1 MAFLQDRR
9 IALLSVHPRYAAAL
23 MGGQKKVEFRR
34 RALSVETQ
42 YVIVYATAPVQKVVG
57 WFEIAEIAS
66 DSPDRLWERF
76 GHEGQVAKQDFER
89 YYERCDAGAAIRVRK
104 VIALKSPVTL
114 SELDDAIAAPQSYR
128 YVSTEILAALRGR
141 LVAAT

>member
-9 IALLSVHPRYAAAL
+9 IALLSVHPRYADAL
-23 MGGQKKVEFRR
+23 IGRLKKVEFQHQ
-34 RALSVETQ
+34 ALSAETQ

-104 VIALKSPVTL
+104 VVALKSPVTL
-114 SELDDAIAAPQSYR
+114 SELNDAMAAPQSYR

-141 LVAAT
+141 IVAAT